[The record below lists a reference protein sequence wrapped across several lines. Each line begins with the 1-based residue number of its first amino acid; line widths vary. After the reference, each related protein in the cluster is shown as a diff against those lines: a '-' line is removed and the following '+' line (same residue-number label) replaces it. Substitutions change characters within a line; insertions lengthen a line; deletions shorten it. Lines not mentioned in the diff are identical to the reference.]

1 MADRRVTHTTTGPMT
16 RVAATTVRKEFSDI
30 LNRVVYGGERI
41 AVERYGKTVAALV
54 STDDLKLLEALEDRT
69 DLEMARE
76 ALSEPGHRSWDEVR
90 AELAL

>member
-1 MADRRVTHTTTGPMT
+1 MT
-16 RVAATTVRKEFSDI
+16 KVAATTLRQEFSDI

-41 AVERYGKTVAALV
+41 AVERHGKTVAALV
-54 STDDLKLLEALEDRT
+54 NPDDLELLEALEDRM

-76 ALSEPGHRSWDEVR
+76 ALREPGHRSWDEVR